1 MLRQKNAELHSI
13 ADVVCSNTGMTKEAL
28 LHDTHTYR
36 IDGLETAAQIIR
48 DGIRAGKIFYIMG
61 DFDVDGIMASAGM
74 VMGLGRLHAK
84 KMVRLPRRFTEG
96 YGLQRETVMDCR
108 DGQILI
114 TVDNGISS
122 IDAVALA
129 KEKGMTVIII
139 DHHLPVKDPGT
150 DKPVYPDADCIIDP
164 NAMPGSADF
173 DGYCGAG
180 LTFKLCQTLLGN
192 DPIIRKIQSLA
203 AVATVADS
211 VPLTHENRRIVKQ
224 GMKDMIT
231 QQGSTIGLYALL
243 TELGLEDQIDEI
255 KIGYKLAPVLNAP
268 GRLLDNGAMQS
279 LMLMIYEG
287 EYGKAQTMAKQLVDI
302 NQTRKDESAKWS
314 QLTEDYIREHHMEN
328 DYPLVVH
335 MSGIPE
341 GIIGIIAGRM
351 SELFQTPCILLG
363 DNEETGQLKGSCR
376 SDGCVDL
383 KDLLDHTPEF
393 LTRYGGHAM
402 AAGIAL
408 KEENLDAFRTAAK
421 HYLDGKRPE
430 KSNET
435 LYDLEVTPKDAK
447 NFAYEVEQYAPY
459 GIGNPVPTFF
469 MKDLT
474 LMPNGSEYY
483 KFISGEEGVKLFG
496 EDFDAVSFHGREEY
510 RELGYP
516 RHVSLYG
523 TLSVNRHLGYEK
535 AQMVY
540 TLISPVE
547 QNNGHNRLREALA
560 DKAAARA

>member
-1 MLRQKNAELHSI
+1 
-13 ADVVCSNTGMTKEAL
+13 
-28 LHDTHTYR
+28 
-36 IDGLETAAQIIR
+36 
-48 DGIRAGKIFYIMG
+48 
-61 DFDVDGIMASAGM
+61 
-74 VMGLGRLHAK
+74 
-84 KMVRLPRRFTEG
+84 MVRLPRRFTEG

-243 TELGLEDQIDEI
+243 TELGLEDQIDEV

-314 QLTEDYIREHHMEN
+314 QLTEDYIRAHHMEN

-435 LYDLEVTPKDAK
+435 LYDLEVTPKNAK